1 MERRLDVNS
10 PDPFAQEVSRY
21 ADARDLLDQY
31 ETLLQDA
38 GFSFSSE
45 AESDDLMYFLSLT
58 DLKILQ
64 DPRRRTWLYSEDDSH
79 TPLINTKD
87 MVHDSK
93 NRKYNGLLDSF
104 SHFVYDKS
112 NGVYV
117 YHHFSY
123 CWLDSEEGGGPFI
136 VYFQSSSNTGD
147 TCHND
152 GGKLGIRDFL
162 VEHECNEICKPLG
175 LREPKESQRRA
186 PPMSRVL

>member
-1 MERRLDVNS
+1 MGRRLDVNS

-45 AESDDLMYFLSLT
+45 AESDDSMYFLSLT

-64 DPRRRTWLYSEDDSH
+64 DPRRRTWLYSENDSH

-93 NRKYNGLLDSF
+93 DRKYNGLLDSF
-104 SHFVYDKS
+104 SHFVCDKS

-123 CWLDSEEGGGPFI
+123 CGLDSEEGGGPFI
-136 VYFQSSSNTGD
+136 VYFQSSS
-147 TCHND
+147 
-152 GGKLGIRDFL
+152 
-162 VEHECNEICKPLG
+162 
-175 LREPKESQRRA
+175 
-186 PPMSRVL
+186 